1 VSHAPALS
9 ASTIERAAMSEREV
23 TIRTA
28 VVTYF
33 PMFIATLSLIT
44 SIYNGYLNNRFVD
57 IIQRNIARGETLK
70 SCKEIIDAYFQVKFR
85 AGVVS
90 ENGERER
97 ATGAPVPGAAAA
109 QIEAAN
115 AVNKVGA
122 LGTYLA
128 NMQDDATRERYTHLT
143 WELDKVVR
151 EASRIP
157 PADLNKRFEPADEMF
172 DGMNN
177 DCVKTAKMKM

>member
-1 VSHAPALS
+1 
-9 ASTIERAAMSEREV
+9 MSER
-23 TIRTA
+23 
-28 VVTYF
+28 
-33 PMFIATLSLIT
+33 S
-44 SIYNGYLNNRFVD
+44 
-57 IIQRNIARGETLK
+57 
-70 SCKEIIDAYFQVKFR
+70 
-85 AGVVS
+85 
-90 ENGERER
+90 
-97 ATGAPVPGAAAA
+97 GAPVAGAAAA

-157 PADLNKRFEPADEMF
+157 PADLNKRFEPADRDVRRDEQRLREDRKDENVRGPAPCHLRGSADVEH
-172 DGMNN
+172 DG
-177 DCVKTAKMKM
+177 